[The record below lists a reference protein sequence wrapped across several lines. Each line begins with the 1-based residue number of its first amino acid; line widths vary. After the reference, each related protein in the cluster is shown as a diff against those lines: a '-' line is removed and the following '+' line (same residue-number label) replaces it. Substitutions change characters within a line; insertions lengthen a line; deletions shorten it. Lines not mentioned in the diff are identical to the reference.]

1 MVSKNPLGSCWVS
14 CGLALGYELVDG
26 EECACI
32 SPIRMRE
39 DARVALAGQ
48 ATHGGG
54 GALCACHVPH
64 VIRKLVEIGSV
75 TGFPKGVCPK
85 LCLLTLPW
93 PLWGYGREVDW

>member
-1 MVSKNPLGSCWVS
+1 
-14 CGLALGYELVDG
+14 
-26 EECACI
+26 
-32 SPIRMRE
+32 MRE

-64 VIRKLVEIGSV
+64 VIRKLVEVGSV

-85 LCLLTLPW
+85 VCLLTVPW
-93 PLWGYGREVDW
+93 PLWGCGREAIDDQIEGNDWPNPLDS